1 MLGHNQYDWLKVV
14 YNHKPDVGYQNI
26 VHMGIQEGMSAIYVK
41 LDGLYNLST
50 TTLCLNLWN
59 ISFVVYCVM
68 LYICMHVWLCCHRS
82 YVILRM

>member
-41 LDGLYNLST
+41 LDDIVFKFVEHLICGVLRN
-50 TTLCLNLWN
+50 
-59 ISFVVYCVM
+59 VVYLYACLAM
-68 LYICMHVWLCCHRS
+68 LS
-82 YVILRM
+82 

>member
-50 TTLCLNLWN
+50 TTLFKFVEHLICGVLRN
-59 ISFVVYCVM
+59 VVYLYACLVM
-68 LYICMHVWLCCHRS
+68 LS
-82 YVILRM
+82 